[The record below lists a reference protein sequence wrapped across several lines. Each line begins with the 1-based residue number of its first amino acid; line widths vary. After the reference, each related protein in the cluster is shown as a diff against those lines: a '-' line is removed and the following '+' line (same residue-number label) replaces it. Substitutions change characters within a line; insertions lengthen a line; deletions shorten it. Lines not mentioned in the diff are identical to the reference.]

1 METNLIRELN
11 SVLKLFPEF
20 WEGETLLRSKV
31 IDALK
36 AKEPKLIKALIGSEK
51 IKQNYSTDIDGVLI
65 FDFDKLIGLLRFKEY
80 WPDSF
85 TKYRNK
91 IGLTSAGKY
100 LDYDTDVV
108 LSFPFKDCV
117 LEGGM
122 TKEEQGRNEVYYNE
136 IIARDEID
144 RLFSP
149 KVLTNNKRY
158 SKDGVEENITEF
170 KDDDNL
176 IIKGNNLIAL
186 HSLKKRFLGKIK
198 LIYID
203 PPYNTGNDGFKYND
217 RFNHSS
223 WLTFMKNR
231 LEVAKQLLS
240 NDGAIFVQC
249 DDNEQSYLKLLMDE
263 IFHFKEN
270 IIVQTSTPSGVNA
283 INVKNGE
290 QVFKLKEYI
299 LFYSKSK
306 KFKFNPLLIKS
317 DKYNESYKLE
327 LINKNNIYEVKD
339 LSKIYK
345 NMDISDYCLKNYDNI
360 YSLQM
365 NNNKA
370 GKEIKEKIEQ
380 SKCNGGKVIE
390 FRNSKGDIKLIYQG
404 GVLIPLRDRIITEG
418 KKNFYG
424 VLISDLWTDQIFQVT
439 AKEGGASLKNGQK
452 TEKLLQRI
460 ISLASNEGDIVLD
473 FYLGSGTTA
482 AVAHKMGRR
491 YIGIEQMDYIKDITV
506 PRLQKVVDGE
516 QGGISKDVKWQ
527 GGGSFV
533 YTELKQLNAAFIEAI
548 NAASGYDELAKL
560 FVTMKAEAHL
570 NYQVE
575 LDKVLTAEYDHK
587 LGFKDLSLDKQKCF
601 LVELLDKNQLYV
613 NASEMDDATL
623 DISENDKAFTKSF
636 YGEV

>member
-1 METNLIRELN
+1 METNLIKELN

-31 IDALK
+31 IDAISS
-36 AKEPKLIKALIGSEK
+36 KEPRLIKALIEK
-51 IKQNYSTDIDGVLI
+51 PKIRKNYSTDIDGVLI

-122 TKEEQGRNEVYYNE
+122 TKEEQGKDEVYYNE
-136 IIARDEID
+136 IIAHDEID
-144 RLFSP
+144 RLFAP

-439 AKEGGASLKNGQK
+439 AKEGGG
-452 TEKLLQRI
+452 
-460 ISLASNEGDIVLD
+460 
-473 FYLGSGTTA
+473 
-482 AVAHKMGRR
+482 
-491 YIGIEQMDYIKDITV
+491 
-506 PRLQKVVDGE
+506 
-516 QGGISKDVKWQ
+516 
-527 GGGSFV
+527 
-533 YTELKQLNAAFIEAI
+533 
-548 NAASGYDELAKL
+548 
-560 FVTMKAEAHL
+560 
-570 NYQVE
+570 
-575 LDKVLTAEYDHK
+575 
-587 LGFKDLSLDKQKCF
+587 
-601 LVELLDKNQLYV
+601 
-613 NASEMDDATL
+613 
-623 DISENDKAFTKSF
+623 
-636 YGEV
+636 